1 VAIIHILKQ
10 ADIFYDLTAAQLE
23 LIASIA
29 REHHY
34 RLGDVIFEEK
44 SEGDELYVIAEGE
57 IDIQLDPAMLGSDYT
72 GAPQSVARLRRGQSF
87 GEIALVDEGLRSARA
102 VCAYDGTKLL
112 IIPRTELM
120 RLCQT
125 FPQMGFRLMR
135 NLAADL
141 AMKIRNADIQ
151 LRSYLTYQPKSADS

>member
-1 VAIIHILKQ
+1 VAAIHILKQ

-23 LIASIA
+23 LIASVA
-29 REHHY
+29 REQQY
-34 RLGDVIFEEK
+34 RLGDVVFEEK
-44 SEGDELYVIAEGE
+44 SAGDELYVIAAGE
-57 IDIQLDPAMLGSDYT
+57 IDIQLDLRMLESDYV
-72 GAPQSVARLRRGQSF
+72 GAPKSVARLRRGQSF

-112 IIPRTELM
+112 IIPREELM
-120 RLCQT
+120 HLCQT
-125 FPQMGFRLMR
+125 FPQMGYRLMR

-151 LRSYLTYQPKSADS
+151 LRSYLTYQPKSSDT